1 MRTKFDPF
9 EIAMLIQEIY
19 SEVMRTVGSG
29 LQEIGLTHQQIM
41 IIKLIAHNHNKEINI
56 SEICKEMSLTKG
68 TISGIVGRLESAG
81 YVEKVKHTD
90 DKRNTY
96 VIFTEKG
103 KILSNKFRETINH
116 SFHRV
121 FRDFNAEELEEAKDN
136 LIKLRNRIRENN
148 DNG

>member
-1 MRTKFDPF
+1 MLFSGEVVVFGDNVNTDIIIPSKYLTILDPF

-68 TISGIVGRLESAG
+68 TITDNVAICPRHQWEYDLDTGKCLNHDSLPLKQYGVK
-81 YVEKVKHTD
+81 VEGEDVM
-90 DKRNTY
+90 
-96 VIFTEKG
+96 VSMLPMQE
-103 KILSNKFRETINH
+103 
-116 SFHRV
+116 
-121 FRDFNAEELEEAKDN
+121 
-136 LIKLRNRIRENN
+136 
-148 DNG
+148 